1 MPIPALARWLLG
13 LGIVASLAANIAH
26 GLNNGLTGA
35 VVVAWPAVA
44 LVGLYELLVMVI
56 RDSQAAMADT
66 AKDAR
71 AADPLQE
78 QATGA
83 AAGVGAGGALDVAAA
98 AVSAAGLAG
107 VVAARAAAAMTA
119 TQPNAMKADA
129 TLCLAGHDFRAG
141 VCRGSW
147 VAGCGSHGGRLSPG
161 GP

>member
-1 MPIPALARWLLG
+1 
-13 LGIVASLAANIAH
+13 VAS
-26 GLNNGLTGA
+26 GGA
-35 VVVAWPAVA
+35 G
-44 LVGLYELLVMVI
+44 GLYELLVMVI

-78 QATGA
+78 QATGAAAADVA